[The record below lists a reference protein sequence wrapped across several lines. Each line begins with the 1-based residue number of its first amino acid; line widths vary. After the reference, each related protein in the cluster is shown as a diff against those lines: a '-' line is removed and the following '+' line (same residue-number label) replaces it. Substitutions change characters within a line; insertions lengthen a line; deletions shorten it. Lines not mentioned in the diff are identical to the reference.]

1 MCPPGPAASGRCPA
15 QAPWAGPMLL
25 VVLLRP
31 RLLVVGRPLIHSF
44 WGIIGPPPSASHCAE
59 YPGMVIFNLLGNSE
73 CRPFHVTLQEG
84 KQAQQ
89 SSITK
94 TGAPCLIAPRL
105 LGLFTDSKSVATLC
119 RARPLVSTLQ
129 QHLLA
134 LCLCVTF
141 WQFSQYVTP
150 STTKKIMTYRR
161 LRLQHFL

>member
-1 MCPPGPAASGRCPA
+1 MSSRTCCFRPLSCPGPLGGSHAACGPA
-15 QAPWAGPMLL
+15 PASL
-25 VVLLRP
+25 VSC
-31 RLLVVGRPLIHSF
+31 GSSIDSF
-44 WGIIGPPPSASHCAE
+44 ILGHYRGPPSASHCAE

-73 CRPFHVTLQEG
+73 CRPFHVTLQVG

-94 TGAPCLIAPRL
+94 TGAPCLIAPQL

-161 LRLQHFL
+161 LR